1 MLSVAKIRQQHLIE
15 ADSDAQPQTA
25 RGPRPSPPGSRAPR
39 TRGPARRTLCPAPCA
54 CTQTE
59 VVVVGKVLVERE
71 EGDHHLFWPSLAA
84 RMLLQNRLWICTMF
98 GVLPAVGSL
107 HLGQKHQQV
116 IFLAVAPPQV
126 WPALHHERLTRAP
139 RRHRGEK
146 ARSTVKALFE
156 LLLVVDAALEEAVH
170 YDVLVV
176 QVPHLSR
183 KDLEVLNG
191 LCRVEGALGAKH
203 LRHRRL
209 ERQVVLVVVSDQH
222 QVANSTRLSSASL

>member
-1 MLSVAKIRQQHLIE
+1 MRLHTNGSGCSRKSPCGTRG
-15 ADSDAQPQTA
+15 
-25 RGPRPSPPGSRAPR
+25 RGPPPLLALVGRENAPTESTVDLHNVWRTPSRRQPPPWPK
-39 TRGPARRTLCPAPCA
+39 TPAGHLPCSSPTTGLA
-54 CTQTE
+54 CT
-59 VVVVGKVLVERE
+59 
-71 EGDHHLFWPSLAA
+71 
-84 RMLLQNRLWICTMF
+84 
-98 GVLPAVGSL
+98 
-107 HLGQKHQQV
+107 
-116 IFLAVAPPQV
+116 
-126 WPALHHERLTRAP
+126 HHERLTRAP

-146 ARSTVKALFE
+146 ARRTVKALFE

-222 QVANSTRLSSASL
+222 QVANSTRVSSASLYSTMPFLPLASQILCECSRQLDSMPSVVSFSCSR